1 MAKKRSGKGVSAGSK
16 ASAAPGAR
24 INKIDRYEDT
34 LEPGSVDDFMFKRD
48 QISFNPQDES
58 DDDDINANEGE
69 EVLSLDLPKKSRKQ
83 LQREQED
90 QEDDDNEEE
99 VEITKKQRK
108 EKKNTP
114 DLNGKGRFGK
124 PIESSDEDDDS
135 EGSDSGSDEDSEDEN
150 WGRQYYS
157 KPSNRREKEDG
168 RVDDEKREEEREME
182 EREVR
187 RLQKKAREALDAE
200 DFGFV
205 QDDLS
210 EPAEVEK
217 IAEAEPQS
225 KTIPAPPKTNDPVAL
240 LRHLEAHEPVKLALA
255 RDFPLIVKKLEKT
268 SRGIKKMEEQKG
280 DGELHKG
287 LGWLHYQ
294 TLLTYATTLAFYI
307 HLSSLPPSARGEGE
321 INIIPRLLQLK
332 EGLAMLEDLDFAA
345 GSVSDGA
352 FNLHPRMGLGD
363 DETDEELKEGKM
375 ELLKRMQGLNG
386 DEDDE
391 DEDQWEDEMGDADD
405 LWGKEGLE
413 EGELEAL
420 LQDAEDDEE
429 ANELREM
436 IKLSEKA
443 KKKGK
448 KTKILEDAA
457 AAEEEDGLVMDLD
470 SIVVPKKDKTKKK
483 SKSKKDKTEGD
494 EKSSKLTFA
503 PLAEPEFFI
512 GGTSSSSSK
521 KSPVYDELD
530 VLVDPTSLG
539 NADYEDK
546 QTRKRSLAFHTS
558 KINSTLARREQGRQN
573 RMGGDEDLP
582 YRDKRK
588 ARDDALKRSQTNQ
601 AVGEDLD
608 LDAEDDD
615 TRRSKSSKRSREDE
629 DGQEDD
635 GEEDYYDLVKR
646 RRKEEKNA
654 KEAEHE
660 AYEAEKLAA
669 IASLDDPSH
678 EGGPRALTR
687 AIEKNRGLTP
697 HRSKGGRNPRVK
709 KRQQYEKA
717 KKKVASQ
724 RSVYKGGQGAYGGEY
739 KGEKTG
745 ISKVIKSRKF

>member
-1 MAKKRSGKGVSAGSK
+1 MAKKGKGKGISSGSK

-24 INKIDRYEDT
+24 INKIDKYEDT

-48 QISFNPQDES
+48 QISFNPQDDS
-58 DDDDINANEGE
+58 DQDINADEGE
-69 EVLSLDLPKKSRKQ
+69 EVLALKLPKKSRK
-83 LQREQED
+83 EQEAEA
-90 QEDDDNEEE
+90 EDDYEEEEEE
-99 VEITKKQRK
+99 VPVKKQRK
-108 EKKNTP
+108 IKSKP

-124 PIESSDEDDDS
+124 PIESSDDEDEDD
-135 EGSDSGSDEDSEDEN
+135 ESGSGSNSDSEDEN

-187 RLQKKAREALDAE
+187 RLQKKARENLHSE

-205 QDDLS
+205 DEEILS
-210 EPAEVEK
+210 EAVEK
-217 IAEAEPQS
+217 IADAEPQA
-225 KTIPAPPKTNDPVAL
+225 KVVPAPPQSDDPITL
-240 LRHLEAHEPVKLALA
+240 LRHLESHEPVKLALA
-255 RDFPLIVKKLEKT
+255 RDFPLIVEKLEKT
-268 SRGIKKMEEQKG
+268 SRGIKKMEEAKG

-294 TLLTYATTLAFYI
+294 TLITYATTLAFYI
-307 HLSSLPPSARGEGE
+307 HLSSLPPSRRGEGE

-352 FNLHPRMGLGD
+352 FALHPRVGLGE
-363 DETDEELKEGKM
+363 DETDEELKEGKL
-375 ELLKRMQGLNG
+375 ELLKRMQGLDG
-386 DEDDE
+386 DEDEWE
-391 DEDQWEDEMGDADD
+391 DEDDGDD

-420 LQDAEDDEE
+420 LEDAEDDEE
-429 ANELREM
+429 ADELREM
-436 IKLSEKA
+436 LNLSKKA

-448 KTKILEDAA
+448 KPKVSKE
-457 AAEEEDGLVMDLD
+457 AAEDDYLDLGMDLD
-470 SIVVPKKDKTKKK
+470 EDVPKKEKSKKKEKKTKK
-483 SKSKKDKTEGD
+483 SKKEAIIEDDVPKT
-494 EKSSKLTFA
+494 TYQ
-503 PLAEPEFFI
+503 PLAEPEFFA
-512 GGTSSSSSK
+512 SSSK
-521 KSPVYDELD
+521 STKPTSSNRYDDSD
-530 VLVDPTSLG
+530 VLGDPTSLG
-539 NADYEDK
+539 VADYEDK
-546 QTRKRSLAFHTS
+546 QSRKRSLAFHTS
-558 KINSTLARREQGRQN
+558 KINATLARREAGRAN

-588 ARDDALKRSQTNQ
+588 ARDDALKRSQPSQ
-601 AVGEDLD
+601 DAGEDLD
-608 LDAEDDD
+608 DLDDNVPP
-615 TRRSKSSKRSREDE
+615 KKSKRSRDE
-629 DGQEDD
+629 EEVDGDDDD
-635 GEEDYYDLVKR
+635 GDDYYELVKR
-646 RRKEEKNA
+646 RRKEEKDA
-654 KEAEHE
+654 KEAEHQ
-660 AYEAEKLAA
+660 AYEDEKIAA
-669 IASLDDPSH
+669 MSSLDDPTH

-724 RSVYKGGQGAYGGEY
+724 RSVYKGGQSAYGGDY